1 MGSWKHRSGD
11 CDGFTD
17 QDLTPPESVL
27 IVAKLKTCSTL
38 ISPDNSSSVILM
50 ADKEESRRKGLIL
63 QAVNPVDGKVCEVQI
78 SFERMQTVA
87 RRSLG
92 HAKECGY
99 IVPMILQK
107 PTAVFE
113 GLRWDE
119 DEDPRGVGWRCYCG
133 IPERSY
139 SSDGTPGRPYPN
151 QVYLVFVNE
160 EGVAYNWRWEK
171 ADADDL
177 GLPQNHGTRFT
188 QRLL

>member
-1 MGSWKHRSGD
+1 M
-11 CDGFTD
+11 
-17 QDLTPPESVL
+17 
-27 IVAKLKTCSTL
+27 ITL
-38 ISPDNSSSVILM
+38 ADSANLM
-50 ADKEESRRKGLIL
+50 HMVDKEESRRKGLIL
-63 QAVNPVDGKVCEVQI
+63 QAVNPVDGTVCELQI

-107 PTAVFE
+107 PTAIFE
-113 GLRWDE
+113 GLRRDE
-119 DEDPRGVGWRCYCG
+119 DEDPRGIGWRCYCG
-133 IPERSY
+133 IPERGY

-160 EGVAYNWRWEK
+160 EGVAYNWRWER
-171 ADADDL
+171 ADADNPT
-177 GLPQNHGTRFT
+177 LPQNHDTRFK